1 VGLNPQQPVPTG
13 TMIDTFVGFMT
24 GIAIATVVGR
34 LFWPVL
40 PQMVMRDNLLAVFE
54 EIKALLNRGRYQ
66 EKIHNQLAILPAE
79 ALRASRQIR
88 IAGCTPQEKARLG
101 AFVRALQTLVTRSTM
116 LVSGRQ
122 TLPESGQAVL
132 RPRFE
137 WLEAE
142 FQQMLDAFAECFR
155 RGDCRRDIP
164 SLNGALSEIE
174 DPTES
179 IPESE
184 SLNGPETT
192 ASSMRVFELANHYH
206 ATAEALEECRRLI
219 GALKIHRY
227 WGHCGL

>member
-1 VGLNPQQPVPTG
+1 
-13 TMIDTFVGFMT
+13 M
-24 GIAIATVVGR
+24 
-34 LFWPVL
+34 
-40 PQMVMRDNLLAVFE
+40 
-54 EIKALLNRGRYQ
+54 
-66 EKIHNQLAILPAE
+66 
-79 ALRASRQIR
+79 
-88 IAGCTPQEKARLG
+88 
-101 AFVRALQTLVTRSTM
+101 TRSTV

-142 FQQMLDAFAECFR
+142 FQRMLDAFAECFR
-155 RGDCRRDIP
+155 RGDCRREIP

-184 SLNGPETT
+184 SLKGPETP
-192 ASSMRVFELANHYH
+192 ASSMRVFELADHYH